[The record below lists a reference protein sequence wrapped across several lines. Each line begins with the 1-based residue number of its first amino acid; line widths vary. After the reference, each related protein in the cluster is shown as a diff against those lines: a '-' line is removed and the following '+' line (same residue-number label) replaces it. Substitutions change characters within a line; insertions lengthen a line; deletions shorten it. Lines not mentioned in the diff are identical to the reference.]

1 MKKID
6 RTNLI
11 NPINLRKFSRLCTR
25 CRNGFL
31 RAKPDIGYTYDPIPL
46 ISEDETDDEQDYRK
60 AFYQKVCCDNCSDE
74 TMFTGFVQY
83 VYEHRAIELPDGD
96 SDYWEGLVPTNIIR
110 YIEPAIDLI
119 DLSYIQDAHTQ
130 KKGLDK
136 NWADAETVPVEI
148 VKINK
153 FIDCLRT
160 SFGLYWFDESAC
172 ANKIR
177 TSVEILKHAIGATQ
191 LEKRPSFKEINK
203 LLESLLEIG
212 NNGSHTTG
220 KDITQADLLDA
231 YDVLNSILYEYYGEH
246 DKYKVEIISTSNRIR
261 EKYKDSRK
269 KK

>member
-11 NPINLRKFSRLCTR
+11 NPINLRKFSRLCTN

-31 RAKPDIGYTYDPIPL
+31 RAKPNISYIYDPIPM

-60 AFYQKVCCDNCSDE
+60 AFYQKVSCDNCSDE
-74 TMFTGFVQY
+74 TLIAGFVQY
-83 VYEHRAIELPDGD
+83 TYESREIKLDGD
-96 SDYWEGLVPTNIIR
+96 IDYWQGLVSTNVIR
-110 YIEPAIDLI
+110 YIEPAIDLM
-119 DLSYIQDAHTQ
+119 DLSYVEDAHAQ

-136 NWADAETVPVEI
+136 DWVNEEIVPADI

-153 FIDCLRT
+153 FTDCLRA
-160 SFGLYWFDESAC
+160 SFGLYWFDASAC

-177 TSVEILKHAIGATQ
+177 TSVEILKHAMGVSQ
-191 LEKRPSFKEINK
+191 LEKRPSFKEINE
-203 LLESLLEIG
+203 LLESLLDIG

-246 DKYKVEIISTSNRIR
+246 
-261 EKYKDSRK
+261 EKYKREIVSTSGRIRDKYRDNRK